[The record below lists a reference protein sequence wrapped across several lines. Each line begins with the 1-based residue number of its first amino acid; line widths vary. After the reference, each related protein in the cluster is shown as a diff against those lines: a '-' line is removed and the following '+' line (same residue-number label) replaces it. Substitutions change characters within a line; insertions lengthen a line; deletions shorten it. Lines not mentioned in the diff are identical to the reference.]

1 MIVTKVVVTGMGVVS
16 PLGNNVETFWRNLS
30 EGRSGIRKVDLFDT
44 EGLPSKI
51 AGMAEDVVPEG
62 MGPKDMRRMARNNV
76 FAVAACDEALA
87 QSGVDPDR
95 EDPFR
100 CGVFIGSGIGGLRTV
115 NEDSVKMEKGGPRRV
130 SPLMV
135 PKGLTNMASGV
146 VAIRTGFQG
155 PNRAI
160 VTACATGTQCIGG
173 AADLIRLGKADVMLA
188 GGTEA
193 TIIPFALAGFG
204 AMKALS
210 TRNDEPERASRP
222 FDLDRNGFVMGE
234 GCGIVVLESEAHA
247 KARGAEIL
255 AEVAGLGETCDA
267 HHITAPRPDG
277 SGCSGAMLAALR
289 QAELNPEE
297 VDYYNAHGTSTKLN
311 DAGESKALHMVFGET
326 TPPVS
331 STKSMTGH
339 LLGAAGGIEALACIQ
354 SIRTGIIHPNLNYET
369 PDPDCDISIVA
380 GEARETDVR
389 VAMSCSLGF
398 GGHNG
403 CLIIRRY
410 E

>member
-1 MIVTKVVVTGMGVVS
+1 MTKVVVTGMGVVS
-16 PLGNNVETFWRNLS
+16 PVGNSVEVFWRNLC

-44 EGLPSKI
+44 EGLSSKI
-51 AGMAEDVVPEG
+51 AGIAEDIVPEG
-62 MGPKDMRRMARNNV
+62 MGPKDLRRMSRNNV
-76 FAVAACDEALA
+76 FAVAASDQAMA
-87 QSGVDPDR
+87 HAGVDVGR
-95 EDPFR
+95 EDATR
-100 CGVFIGSGIGGLRTV
+100 CGVFIGSGIGGLQDV
-115 NEDSVKMEKGGPRRV
+115 NEDSVRMAEGGPRRV

-135 PKGLTNMASGV
+135 PKGLTNMSSGIA
-146 VAIRTGFQG
+146 AIRTGFQG

-160 VTACATGTQCIGG
+160 VTACATGTQSIGD
-173 AADLIRLGKADVMLA
+173 AADVIRLGKADVMLA
-188 GGTEA
+188 GGTES

-222 FDLDRNGFVMGE
+222 FDLDRDGFVMGE
-234 GCGIVVLESEAHA
+234 GCGMLVLESEEHA
-247 KARGAEIL
+247 KARGAEIYC
-255 AEVAGLGETCDA
+255 EVAGLGETCDA

-289 QAELNPEE
+289 QAALNPED

-311 DAGESKALHMVFGET
+311 DAGEAKALHVVFGET
-326 TPPVS
+326 TPAVS

-339 LLGAAGGIEALACIQ
+339 LLGAAGAVEALACIQ
-354 SIRTGIIHPNLNYET
+354 SIRTGVIHPNANYET
-369 PDPDCDISIVA
+369 PDPECDVTIVA
-380 GEARETDVR
+380 GEAREAEVR

-403 CLIIRRY
+403 CLVLRRY
-410 E
+410 G